1 MPHVVIAEGNE
12 VVRQLM
18 EHIVS
23 LLGWTYDSV
32 SGGQTALE
40 VILRVM
46 PEVVIADIMLGGING
61 LQLLAQMKI
70 DASLADIP
78 VVIMSAIG
86 GETEAKNAGCDAFL
100 AKPFAVEE
108 VLRIL
113 SSLVPEQSSTN

>member
-86 GETEAKNAGCDAFL
+86 GETESKNAGCDAFL
-100 AKPFAVEE
+100 AKPFAVQEA
-108 VLRIL
+108 LRIL

>member
-100 AKPFAVEE
+100 AKPFAVQEA
-108 VLRIL
+108 LRIL
-113 SSLVPEQSSTN
+113 SSLVPEQSSTD